1 MGIHLAPRSL
11 MTSPSRSPASER
23 GVSESGIGLVE
34 VLMAMLVLIIGLVAV
49 AQLLVVATVARADAA
64 ATTGATLDA
73 QDKLEELVATGL
85 ASPALQVTTTDTLTA
100 NVADYFDRTAAG
112 RTRRWRVEAGPVA
125 GTRIVRV
132 RVLDPTF
139 GRFGARAEL
148 LSMVRRR

>member
-1 MGIHLAPRSL
+1 
-11 MTSPSRSPASER
+11 
-23 GVSESGIGLVE
+23 
-34 VLMAMLVLIIGLVAV
+34 MAMLVLIIGLVAV

-73 QDKLEELVATGL
+73 QDKLEELVATGF

-100 NVADYFDRTAAG
+100 DVADYFDRSAAG

-132 RVLDPTF
+132 RVVDPAF
-139 GRFGARAEL
+139 GRSGARAEL
-148 LSMVRRR
+148 LSMVRQR